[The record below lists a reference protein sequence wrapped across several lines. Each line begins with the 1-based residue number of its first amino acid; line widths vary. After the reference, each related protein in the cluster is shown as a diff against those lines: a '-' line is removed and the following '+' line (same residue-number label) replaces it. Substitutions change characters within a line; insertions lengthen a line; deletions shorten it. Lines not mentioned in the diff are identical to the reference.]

1 MMLLKKMSE
10 RRREKK
16 ITKTEGRISK
26 SEKDEEKDRL
36 LIELGRL
43 KEEKGDFDGA
53 IKAIIER
60 LEMSMSN
67 DTFEELIDIFGK
79 ADDFTRHAFSK
90 EIARFAEEFDD
101 YLWERMVLEYSNED
115 PETAVDLA
123 LACYKISQRLIFA
136 EAALGKIEKAFAGER
151 ADKLSK
157 MEEIYLTVITE
168 AGKISPEDQLDLL
181 KRAIHSTQSTVAGEM
196 MYLDFAVRYII
207 LSSAERDLVE
217 VVSDLVGRIDRYVVL
232 FVGKEELLLDKLDA
246 ILPKIREVEARG
258 LLLAKMR
265 DIARLVSD
273 KRYEKYADSSD
284 VANDIETLKRNC
296 TSSELKAKTKDA
308 SKADLQILIRDYERL
323 IEALQSPEEK
333 LVFIRKLGTLLRDRL
348 EEYNRAL
355 EVFEEG
361 LKLKGDDTSLWLV
374 KGMTLE
380 KIARNE
386 SDPDEAS
393 IFWKKAYD
401 HYHTIAETF
410 EEQEVKLTAIEKCA
424 MIHAERLTGV

>member
-1 MMLLKKMSE
+1 MLLKKMSE

-26 SEKDEEKDRL
+26 SQNDKEKERFL
-36 LIELGRL
+36 TELGHL

-53 IKAIIER
+53 IRAIIER
-60 LEMSMSN
+60 LEISMSN
-67 DTFEELIDIFGK
+67 ETFEELIDICGK
-79 ADDFTRHAFSK
+79 VDDSIRHAFSE
-90 EIARFAEEFDD
+90 EIARFAGEFDD
-101 YLWERMVLEYSNED
+101 CRWERMLIMYSSED
-115 PETAVDLA
+115 SKPAIDLA
-123 LACYKISQRLIFA
+123 LECYRVSHRLIFA
-136 EAALGKIEKAFAGER
+136 QAALEKIEETLTGES
-151 ADKLSK
+151 AEALSK
-157 MEEIYLTVITE
+157 MKEIYATVITE
-168 AGKISPEDQLDLL
+168 AGEISREDQLNLL
-181 KRAIHSTQSTVAGEM
+181 ERAIHFTRSTIGDEM
-196 MYLDFAVRYII
+196 MYLDFAVKYII
-207 LSSAERDLVE
+207 LSSVERDSAE
-217 VVSDLVGRIDRYVVL
+217 VVSDLVGRIDRYIVL

-246 ILPKIREVEARG
+246 ILPKIGEVETRR
-258 LLLAKMR
+258 LLLKKMR

-284 VANDIETLKRNC
+284 EANDIETLKKNC
-296 TSSELKAKTKDA
+296 TSSELKAKSKDA

-323 IEALQSPEEK
+323 IEAVQSPEEK
-333 LVFIRKLGTLLRDRL
+333 LIYIRKLGTLLRDRF

-361 LKLKGDDTSLWLV
+361 LKLKGDDISLWLV

-386 SDPDEAS
+386 SDPDKAS
-393 IFWKKAYD
+393 ILWKKAYD